1 MAAEARVGQSREA
14 NAREGAIDGNPRRLV
29 PDAAM
34 LLGMNTG
41 ELDMKNKISISPLTR
56 IEGHLAIHAKT
67 ETTANEKSKNKK
79 QSRVSEAYCEGE
91 LFRGFETI
99 LTGRDPLDAQQITQ
113 RICGVCPTPH
123 GIASTQ
129 AQEMAYG
136 IKPTHN
142 GRLLQN
148 LMLAANYLHSHLV
161 HFYQLS
167 ALDFV
172 DVKAVLQYK
181 GKDRLL
187 NSLKQWIESAIA
199 RNDVFPA
206 APFLP
211 RYEVPY
217 IADVGINVSLVA
229 HYVQALEVRKI
240 ADEMSAVFAGRVPHS
255 TALVPGGVTQV
266 PTLERILSYKARLQ
280 KVMAFAE
287 SVYVPDL
294 LEVAK
299 IFPQYFDI
307 GRGRDNFLAYG
318 VFPMDDNGSST
329 FMKGGAVIGGKWESL
344 NQENILEEVGYSRFS
359 SSAARH
365 PKDGQTIAEAEKAN
379 AYTWI
384 KAPRY
389 HGEAMETGPLA
400 RIMVNYLDPSGSWIK
415 GEVDAFLASA
425 KLPVAK
431 LNSVLGRHVA
441 RGLEILWVGKQAE
454 KWLAELDVDGPPARE
469 FAIPKSGAGYGLTE
483 APRGALGHW
492 LSIDNY
498 RIKNYQCVVPTTWN
512 CSPRDDK
519 GQPGPIEYALVGTI
533 VEDPD
538 QPIEVA
544 RVVRSFDP
552 CIACAVH

>member
-1 MAAEARVGQSREA
+1 
-14 NAREGAIDGNPRRLV
+14 
-29 PDAAM
+29 
-34 LLGMNTG
+34 
-41 ELDMKNKISISPLTR
+41 MKNTISISPLTR

-67 ETTANEKSKNKK
+67 ETATNGKGRK
-79 QSRVSEAYCEGE
+79 QSRVSEAHCEGE

-99 LTGRDPLDAQQITQ
+99 LRGRDPLDAQQITQ

-123 GIASTQ
+123 GIASIQ

-136 IKPTHN
+136 ITPTHN

-148 LMLAANYLHSHLV
+148 LILAANYLHSHII
-161 HFYQLS
+161 HFYHLS

-181 GKDRLL
+181 GKDRTLL
-187 NSLKQWIESAIA
+187 DLKQWIEAALA

-217 IADVGINVSLVA
+217 IADADVNVSLVS
-229 HYVQALEVRKI
+229 HYVQALEARKI

-266 PTLERILSYKARLQ
+266 PTMERIVSYRSRLR
-280 KVMAFAE
+280 KVMEFCE
-287 SVYVPDL
+287 SVYLPDL
-294 LEVAK
+294 LTVAK

-307 GRGRDNFLAYG
+307 GRGRDNFLCYG
-318 VFPMDDNGSST
+318 VFPMDGSGNN
-329 FMKGGAVIGGKWESL
+329 FMKGGAVIDGKWEAL
-344 NQENILEEVGYSRFS
+344 NQENIQEEVGYSRFTNS
-359 SSAARH
+359 PARH
-365 PKDGQTIAEAEKAN
+365 PKDGETMPEAEKAN
-379 AYTWI
+379 AYSWV

-389 HGEAMETGPLA
+389 RGQAMEVGTLA
-400 RIMVNYLDPSGSWIK
+400 RVMVNYLDPSGTWLK
-415 GEVDAFLASA
+415 KEVDGFLASV
-425 KLPVAK
+425 KLPIEK
-431 LNSVLGRHVA
+431 LNSVLGRHA
-441 RGLEILWVGKQAE
+441 LRGLEALWVGTQAE
-454 KWLAELDVDGPPARE
+454 KWLSELEVDGPPTCN
-469 FAIPKSGAGYGLTE
+469 FSIPRTASGYGLTE

-498 RIKNYQCVVPTTWN
+498 LIKNYQCVVPTTWN

-519 GQPGPIEYALVGTI
+519 GEPGPIEHALVGTV
-533 VEDPD
+533 VEDPT
-538 QPIEVA
+538 QPIEVG

>member
-1 MAAEARVGQSREA
+1 
-14 NAREGAIDGNPRRLV
+14 
-29 PDAAM
+29 
-34 LLGMNTG
+34 
-41 ELDMKNKISISPLTR
+41 MKNTISISPLTR
-56 IEGHLAIHAKT
+56 IEGHLAVHAKT
-67 ETTANEKSKNKK
+67 ETTENGKGKAKK
-79 QSRVSEAYCEGE
+79 TESRVTEAYCEGE

-99 LTGRDPLDAQQITQ
+99 LKGRDPLDAQQITQ

-123 GIASTQ
+123 GIASIG

-148 LMLAANYLHSHLV
+148 LILAANYLHSHLI
-161 HFYQLS
+161 HFYHLS

-172 DVKAVLQYK
+172 DVKAVLQYE
-181 GKDRLL
+181 GKDTLL
-187 NSLKQWIESAIA
+187 LSLKQWIEAALA

-217 IADVGINVSLVA
+217 IKDANVNVSLVA
-229 HYVQALEVRKI
+229 HYVQALEARKI
-240 ADEMSAVFAGRVPHS
+240 ADEMAAVFAGRVPHS

-266 PTLERILSYKARLQ
+266 PTMERIVSYRSRLR
-280 KVMAFAE
+280 KVMEFAE

-299 IFPQYFDI
+299 IFPQYFEI
-307 GRGRDNFLAYG
+307 GRGRNNFLCYG
-318 VFPMDDNGSST
+318 VFPMDAGGGN
-329 FMKGGAVIGGKWESL
+329 FLKGGAVIDGKWEAL
-344 NQENILEEVGYSRFS
+344 NQENILEEVGYSRFTS
-359 SSAARH
+359 SPGRH
-365 PKDGQTIAEAEKAN
+365 PKDGQTVPEAEKAN
-379 AYTWI
+379 AYTWV

-389 HGEAMETGPLA
+389 RGQPMEVGSLA
-400 RIMVNYLDPSGSWIK
+400 RIMVNYLDPAGTWVKKEI
-415 GEVDAFLASA
+415 DDFLAA
-425 KLPVAK
+425 ANIPAEK

-441 RGLEILWVGKQAE
+441 RGLETLWVGKQAD
-454 KWLAELDVDGPPARE
+454 KWLDELEVDGPPTCN
-469 FAIPKSGAGYGLTE
+469 FTIPKTGYGYGLTE

-498 RIKNYQCVVPTTWN
+498 LINNYQCVVPTTWN

-519 GQPGPIEYALVGTI
+519 GQPGPIEHALVGTV
-533 VEDPD
+533 VEDPA
-538 QPIEVA
+538 QPIEVG

>member
-1 MAAEARVGQSREA
+1 
-14 NAREGAIDGNPRRLV
+14 
-29 PDAAM
+29 
-34 LLGMNTG
+34 
-41 ELDMKNKISISPLTR
+41 MKNMISISPLTR
-56 IEGHLAIHAKT
+56 IEGHLAVHAKT
-67 ETTANEKSKNKK
+67 ETTANSKNKK
-79 QSRVSEAYCEGE
+79 EAKVSEAFCEGE

-123 GIASTQ
+123 GIASVQ

-148 LMLAANYLHSHLV
+148 LILAANYMASHIV

-172 DVKAVLQYK
+172 DIKALLAYK
-181 GKDRLL
+181 GKDKVILG
-187 NSLKQWIESAIA
+187 LKQWAETAIA
-199 RNDVFPA
+199 RKDVFPA

-211 RYEVPY
+211 RYEVGY
-217 IADVGINVSLVA
+217 IKNLDLNVSLIA
-229 HYVQALEVRKI
+229 HYVQALEARRV
-240 ADEMSAVFAGRVPHS
+240 ADEMAAVFAGRVPHS

-266 PTLERILSYKARLQ
+266 PSIERILSYRARLQ

-287 SVYVPDL
+287 NVYVPDL
-294 LEVAK
+294 IEVAK
-299 IFPQYFDI
+299 TFPQYFEI
-307 GRGRDNFLAYG
+307 GRGRNNFLSYG
-318 VFPMDDNGSST
+318 VFPMDDNGNK
-329 FMKGGAVIGGKWESL
+329 FIKAGAVIDGRWEPL
-344 NQENILEEVGYSRFS
+344 DQENILEEVGYSRFS
-359 SSAARH
+359 QSPGRH
-365 PKDGQTIAEAEKAN
+365 PKDGQTIPQAEKAN

-389 HGEAMETGPLA
+389 RGQPMEVGPLP
-400 RIMVNYLDPSGSWIK
+400 RIMVNYLDPSGTWIK
-415 GEVDAFLASA
+415 NEVNAFLASVKIPA
-425 KLPVAK
+425 EK
-431 LNSVLGRHVA
+431 LNSVLGRHAA
-441 RGLEILWVGKQAE
+441 RGLETLWVGRQAD
-454 KWLAELDVDGPPARE
+454 KWLEELEIDGPPAQD
-469 FAIPKSGAGYGLTE
+469 FTIPKTASGYGLTE

-498 RIKNYQCVVPTTWN
+498 VIKNYQCVVPTTWN

-519 GQPGPIEYALVGTI
+519 GQPGPIEQALVGTV
-533 VEDPD
+533 VEDAE

-544 RVVRSFDP
+544 RIVRSFDP